1 VCPPLFVLDKGCYVG
16 EARPSYSVI
25 RKPPLEEK
33 MFYFQDV
40 LRLPA
45 RCFISQKDVLSFQ
58 NIFSFTCN
66 FLMNCLVTAF

>member
-1 VCPPLFVLDKGCYVG
+1 VKLY
-16 EARPSYSVI
+16 I

-58 NIFSFTCN
+58 NILNMFKKFVGCFK
-66 FLMNCLVTAF
+66 FLKYLLDVLKHLSDI